1 MGYINKRPV
10 GTVIMAVA
18 KRGFTVTRTPMGQ
31 LFEGATGDLRTV
43 LLNEEGVEAVG
54 GAPYHCAQDAIKY
67 ICEVNDTRA
76 ACIWNYD
83 VNAETKTQLI
93 NNRFSNVELNSD
105 SVDDCLVSN
114 ETAGVFKGLREF
126 AFHNKKIAVVTF
138 DSLLLLISRLNS
150 GRAND
155 FKQRF
160 THLFR
165 RVLAGDPSL
174 HPLIDHNAQST
185 APLQSFARNQL
196 PGQPALQAPEV
207 SREKR
212 IREECE
218 ETQAVVRVTASL
230 SAQIRE
236 DSNIT
241 RDNKMVVIL
250 AEQKL
255 IAVQDRSVVKRAKI
269 ATAEQ
274 EQKARL
280 STAEQ
285 EQLQMNADRDL
296 IRRQKLLEFE
306 IAHAERMS
314 KIKLDTEEALVKLAA
329 TRPIIVPTTA
339 VLTTG
344 LKTVFQL
351 ASQMLPQ
358 WKHLSVSE
366 QASLVN
372 DVGRGLKNLAAPIDK
387 IHESTPMGCF
397 AVNQFTQIYHDQIVE
412 ALQTRLAKTARGK
425 QLAQPRGI
433 NLYFAPT

>member
-1 MGYINKRPV
+1 MQTVCSGWVQISNVSCGIYTIMGITTIMT
-10 GTVIMAVA
+10 TV
-18 KRGFTVTRTPMGQ
+18 KRGFTVTRIPMSQ
-31 LFEGATGDLRTV
+31 LFEGATGDIRTV
-43 LLNEEGVEAVG
+43 LMNGEGLETVG
-54 GAPYHCAQDAIKY
+54 GEPYHCAQDAIQY
-67 ICEVNDTRA
+67 VCDVSVDRA
-76 ACIWNYD
+76 SSIWRK
-83 VNAETKTQLI
+83 EI
-93 NNRFSNVELNSD
+93 NNSFK
-105 SVDDCLVSN
+105 N
-114 ETAGVFKGLREF
+114 EGIIREF
-126 AFHNKKIAVVTF
+126 VFHKKPIAVVTF
-138 DSLLLLISRLNS
+138 DSLLLIINNINS
-150 GRAND
+150 GKAGE

-160 THLFR
+160 AHLFI
-165 RVLAGDPSL
+165 
-174 HPLIDHNAQST
+174 HST
-185 APLQSFARNQL
+185 PKK
-196 PGQPALQAPEV
+196 QPTIQ
-207 SREKR
+207 REKR

-255 IAVQDRSVVKRAKI
+255 IAVQDRSMVKRAKI

-366 QASLVN
+366 QTSLVN
-372 DVGRGLKNLAAPIDK
+372 EVGRGLKNLAAPIDK

-397 AVNQFTQIYHDQIVE
+397 AVNQFTSVYHDQIVE

>member
-1 MGYINKRPV
+1 MGYINKRLV
-10 GTVIMAVA
+10 GTVIMAVV

-54 GAPYHCAQDAIKY
+54 GAPYHCAQDAIQY
-67 ICEVNDTRA
+67 ICEVSPDRA
-76 ACIWNYD
+76 ADIWRKDINE
-83 VNAETKTQLI
+83 ETKMALK
-93 NNRFSNVELNSD
+93 LNLPD
-105 SVDDCLVSN
+105 RLVQN
-114 ETAGVFKGLREF
+114 GFNGVCKGLHSF
-126 AFHNKKIAVVTF
+126 AFSRKPVSVVTF
-138 DSLLLLISRLNS
+138 DSLLILISRLNS

-165 RVLAGDPSL
+165 RVLAGDPTL

-196 PGQPALQAPEV
+196 PGQPALQAP

-218 ETQAVVRVTASL
+218 ETQAVVRVTAAL

-255 IAVQDRSVVKRAKI
+255 IAVQDRSMVKKAKI

-285 EQLQMNADRDL
+285 EQLQKNADRDL
-296 IRRQKLLEFE
+296 IRRQKLFEFE
-306 IAHAERMS
+306 VAHAEQMS
-314 KIKLDTEEALVKLAA
+314 KIKLDTEEASAKIAA
-329 TRPIIVPTTA
+329 TRAAVAVPMVVPAA

-351 ASQMLPQ
+351 AAQLIPQ
-358 WKHLSVSE
+358 WKHLSVTE

-372 DVGRGLKNLAAPIDK
+372 EVGRGVKNLAAPIDK
-387 IHESTPMGCF
+387 INETTPMGTYPTNRF
-397 AVNQFTQIYHDQIVE
+397 APMHHDQIVE
-412 ALQTRLAKTARGK
+412 ALQARLAKTSRGR
-425 QLAQPRGI
+425 QIAQPRGI
-433 NLYFAPT
+433 DLYFAPT

>member
-1 MGYINKRPV
+1 MGYINKRLV
-10 GTVIMAVA
+10 GTVIMAVV

-43 LLNEEGVEAVG
+43 LLNEEGVETVG
-54 GAPYHCAQDAIKY
+54 GAPYHCTQDAIQY
-67 ICEVNDTRA
+67 ICEVSPDRA
-76 ACIWNYD
+76 ADIWRRDINE
-83 VNAETKTQLI
+83 ETKMALK
-93 NNRFSNVELNSD
+93 LNLLD
-105 SVDDCLVSN
+105 WQVQKGFN
-114 ETAGVFKGLREF
+114 GVCKGLHSF
-126 AFHNKKIAVVTF
+126 AFSRKPVSVVTF
-138 DSLLLLISRLNS
+138 DSLLILISRLNS

-165 RVLAGDPSL
+165 RVLAGDPTL

-185 APLQSFARNQL
+185 APLQSFARGQL
-196 PGQPALQAPEV
+196 PGQPALQAP

-218 ETQAVVRVTASL
+218 ETQAVVRVTAAL

-412 ALQTRLAKTARGK
+412 ALQTKLAKTARGK

>member
-1 MGYINKRPV
+1 MSSR
-10 GTVIMAVA
+10 VA
-18 KRGFTVTRTPMGQ
+18 SEPSQV
-31 LFEGATGDLRTV
+31 
-43 LLNEEGVEAVG
+43 
-54 GAPYHCAQDAIKY
+54 C
-67 ICEVNDTRA
+67 
-76 ACIWNYD
+76 
-83 VNAETKTQLI
+83 
-93 NNRFSNVELNSD
+93 
-105 SVDDCLVSN
+105 
-114 ETAGVFKGLREF
+114 KGLLSF
-126 AFHNKKIAVVTF
+126 AFHQKPIAVVTF
-138 DSLLLLISRLNS
+138 DSLLILISRLNS

-165 RVLAGDPSL
+165 RVLAGDPTL

-196 PGQPALQAPEV
+196 PGQPALQAP

-218 ETQAVVRVTASL
+218 ETQAVVRVTAAL

-314 KIKLDTEEALVKLAA
+314 KIKLDTEEASAKIAA
-329 TRPIIVPTTA
+329 MRPMVAPTTA